1 MTVTTSQVFQIGA
14 IVLGAITAILGF
26 LHVGDPTVVAGIGG
40 VIVSAWGSIGT
51 ILTGQAAQLKEVAS
65 YPGVTSIQTN
75 QNANA
80 TVRAVAEDD
89 SQAAAKV
96 LPPK

>member
-14 IVLGAITAILGF
+14 IILGAITAILGF
-26 LHVGDPTVVAGIGG
+26 LHVGDPTVVAGVGG

-51 ILTGQAAQLKEVAS
+51 ILTGQGSQLKEVS
-65 YPGVTSIQTN
+65 NYPGVDPIQIN
-75 QNANA
+75 SNANA
-80 TVRAVAEDD
+80 SVKAVAEDD
-89 SQAAAKV
+89 AAPKV